1 MKTIDLSKLSVKML
15 DGTIMEYD
23 FAKELAQVIFQNTQN
38 INEHSFSVDL
48 YKDPV
53 VELNDENKKI
63 IKEYTDKYFKAFVQ
77 ITVNELL
84 DGDA

>member
-1 MKTIDLSKLSVKML
+1 MKIIDLSKLSIEML

-53 VELNDENKKI
+53 VELNDENKRI

-77 ITVNELL
+77 ITINKLL
-84 DGDA
+84 DGDT